1 MNDKPKELL
10 FREASLQKLKTGLD
24 KLANAVKETLG
35 PKGRTVIIERGYGS
49 PSVTKDGVSVAKE
62 IDLADPYENMGAQLA
77 KDVAAKTCD
86 EAGDGTT
93 TATVLAQAIMDDGI
107 RMVVNGGSPVELK
120 RGMDKAVDVITAE
133 LREMAVPVDGDLETI
148 ARVGTISA
156 NNERAVGNIL
166 AQAIDQVGRDGVI
179 TIEESGEDGLS
190 LDTVEGMELPEGMMS
205 KLFITEENAT
215 DMELEN
221 PVLYVINK
229 DVATLSE
236 IVKGIN
242 SVLSTDSKPPLV
254 IVCKSMSKPALD
266 GILTNVH
273 RGVARIVVI
282 RAPGY
287 REQQENLIQDLAV
300 ATGALVYGD
309 ASTGA
314 TPLADASVEHMGQAE
329 RITITANKTLIIGPM
344 GNPDVVLSR
353 IGSLRETLPGL
364 KSDYDKEKVL
374 ERIATLSGAVAVIRV
389 GGRSEVEV
397 KELRDRVEDAMHATR
412 AAVADGIVPGGGVAL
427 LQARERAR
435 VKMANLDLSEEQK
448 MGVEIVFRS
457 VEAPMFNILRNAG
470 VRSDKERPEVI
481 VSKIRSGLEKG
492 YNAYSDKY
500 EDLMETG
507 VIDPV
512 KVTITAL
519 RNAVSIA
526 GTMLTSSC
534 SIVYDRKNQPE
545 ATIHDFQ

>member
-1 MNDKPKELL
+1 
-10 FREASLQKLKTGLD
+10 
-24 KLANAVKETLG
+24 
-35 PKGRTVIIERGYGS
+35 
-49 PSVTKDGVSVAKE
+49 
-62 IDLADPYENMGAQLA
+62 
-77 KDVAAKTCD
+77 
-86 EAGDGTT
+86 
-93 TATVLAQAIMDDGI
+93 
-107 RMVVNGGSPVELK
+107 
-120 RGMDKAVDVITAE
+120 
-133 LREMAVPVDGDLETI
+133 
-148 ARVGTISA
+148 
-156 NNERAVGNIL
+156 
-166 AQAIDQVGRDGVI
+166 
-179 TIEESGEDGLS
+179 
-190 LDTVEGMELPEGMMS
+190 
-205 KLFITEENAT
+205 
-215 DMELEN
+215 
-221 PVLYVINK
+221 
-229 DVATLSE
+229 
-236 IVKGIN
+236 
-242 SVLSTDSKPPLV
+242 
-254 IVCKSMSKPALD
+254 MSKPALD

-374 ERIATLSGAVAVIRV
+374 ERIAKLSGAVAVIRV

-412 AAVADGIVPGGGVAL
+412 AAVAEGIVPGGGVAL